1 MKTIINGHFPTT
13 MTPADVKTYSAFIG
27 EFVAAVQAAKKA
39 GKTVDDVVATWATPA
54 AYTGY
59 NTPQP
64 ARVKANAEV
73 IWGETK

>member
-1 MKTIINGHFPTT
+1 

-54 AYTGY
+54 SYAGY
-59 NTPQP
+59 NKPQP

-73 IWGETK
+73 IWGEAK